1 MQHLVQYSEWLI
13 PAPLLIAIAWVR
25 FNSPPTNRSGTTF
38 ALFSIG
44 LTIYC
49 LLIAVLWLMVII
61 AVSQGSIGL
70 DKLSPALGM
79 ANPQAQG
86 EFAQY
91 LPLVAALVIV
101 ATTHVSWV
109 RRIDDRA
116 RTFCITLAAIPR
128 EADRLALELAQTA
141 DFQPRSERLRSK
153 VSKVIGEEIAPQ
165 ALSFKADG
173 SPAAR
178 FTRAVG
184 LYWLFV
190 GPNSNGTTNEVVTA
204 NRAAYARIMQLGEA
218 TVVRLAAR
226 YDELMEAGLAYFTAA
241 HPTKE
246 LKEALNRSIS
256 EVSLLTCSLIARYV
270 LYSNATESKRR
281 QRLSTMGFDATGAIW
296 TFGADQWVST
306 ILAVI
311 VLSTGMMAFMPGM
324 QPISASYILAISIT
338 FGLSIGFAVIGGVW
352 VAQRF
357 LERHDGETTADP
369 PIAEFTLAALIV
381 AALSAGLR
389 IAVPLVP
396 ALIQG
401 SSSALPDAFA
411 QFLER
416 WPGIII
422 PFVCTISLGL
432 LCAYLG
438 ARPWNKFRVAAAG
451 ALGNG
456 LAFMAAALLVAW
468 LVSDELLARFYKPE
482 AYARVLVLITTG
494 LIGAAIGAMVL
505 WQFKRSERARLANA
519 AHAAE
524 SERAGVPG
532 LAALKPPEGL
542 DPTAPPRP
550 GVAAQSY
557 GGYSYDNVKD
567 LVGPYVC
574 FRPAFTAAGVISA
587 YLVDLHWDKDASCLT
602 FDEKDREDAAH
613 TQRGRVY
620 IPDGRSFMSFVTV
633 EGGAIRLVTVSR
645 PAQGES
651 ARGLI
656 MTLSNPSGMQFTP
669 ASAPIVL
676 RRVTKKK
683 AQLGFIRPGAP
694 DYESYRQDLAAV
706 APAFGFFAAA
716 PRPAANIEAWLPAA
730 AEEARLSLVR

>member
-1 MQHLVQYSEWLI
+1 MQEVVQYSEWII
-13 PAPLLIAIAWVR
+13 PVPLLIAIAWVR

-49 LLIAVLWLMVII
+49 LLIAVLWLLVII
-61 AVSQGSIGL
+61 AVSQGSIGF
-70 DKLSPALGM
+70 DKLSLALGST
-79 ANPQAQG
+79 NPQAQG

-91 LPLVAALVIV
+91 TPLVAALMMV
-101 ATTHVSWV
+101 AATHVSWV
-109 RRIDDRA
+109 RRIDNTA
-116 RTFCITLAAIPR
+116 RTFCIALAAIPR

-141 DFQPRSERLRSK
+141 DFRPRSERLRNK
-153 VSKVIGEEIAPQ
+153 VGEVIRQEIAAR
-165 ALSFKADG
+165 ALSFEADG

-190 GPNSNGTTNEVVTA
+190 GPNSNAATNEVATA

-241 HPTKE
+241 HPDKE
-246 LKEALNRSIS
+246 LKQALNRSIG
-256 EVSLLTCSLIARYV
+256 EVTLLTCSLIARYV
-270 LYSNATESKRR
+270 LCSNATESKRR
-281 QRLSTMGFDATGAIW
+281 QRLSAMGFDATGAIW

-306 ILAVI
+306 ILGVI
-311 VLSTGMMAFMPGM
+311 VLSAAMMAIMPGTL
-324 QPISASYILAISIT
+324 PLSADHILRISVM

-357 LERHDGETTADP
+357 LERQHGETSVHP
-369 PIAEFTLAALIV
+369 PIAELTLAALIV
-381 AALSAGLR
+381 AGLSAGLR
-389 IAVPLVP
+389 IATRLVP

-401 SSSALPDAFA
+401 SSSALPDAVS

-422 PFVCTISLGL
+422 PFTCTVSLGM
-432 LCAYLG
+432 LCAYPG
-438 ARPWNKFRVAAAG
+438 TRPWSQLRVAAVG
-451 ALGNG
+451 ALANG
-456 LAFMAAALLVAW
+456 LAFIATAPLIGWLL
-468 LVSDELLARFYKPE
+468 SDEVLAQYYKPQ
-482 AYARVLVLITTG
+482 AHARVLIVIYTG

-505 WQFKRSERARLANA
+505 WQFKRSERARLADA
-519 AHAAE
+519 VHAAE
-524 SERAGVPG
+524 AARAGVPG

-542 DPTAPPRP
+542 DPAAPSRT
-550 GVAAQSY
+550 GLAAQAY
-557 GGYSYDNVKD
+557 GGYSYEKVRD
-567 LVGPYVC
+567 LVGTYVC
-574 FRPAFTAAGVISA
+574 FRPAFTAPDVISS
-587 YLVDLHWDKDASCLT
+587 YLIDLHWDKETSCLT
-602 FDEKDREDAAH
+602 FDEQDREDVAH

-620 IPDGRSFMSFVTV
+620 MPEGRPFMSFVTV
-633 EGGAIRLVTVSR
+633 EGGGIRLVTVSL
-645 PAQGES
+645 PSKGES

-676 RRVTKKK
+676 RRVTEKK
-683 AQLGFIRPGAP
+683 APLGFIRADAP
-694 DYESYRQDLAAV
+694 EYESYRQELAAV
-706 APAFGFFAAA
+706 VPAFGLFAGT
-716 PRPAANIEAWLPAA
+716 PRP
-730 AEEARLSLVR
+730 ARLSLVR